1 MTTIDI
7 GTIFTFFSQVADS
20 IVQTP
25 LFHSYGLLIL
35 FLFPVFTISLIPLPI
50 EIPLAALVYA
60 RFDLI
65 TLLVTTFAAMMAG
78 NMVLYYSA
86 LYGKIVI
93 RRTTI
98 FEEIDDS
105 HFLHKHRWIMF
116 STFPAFF
123 ILGDALILYAVSKH
137 MSVFSFVLPLMIG
150 TFIRSVI
157 AMLLV
162 LGILAIPHFLN
173 T

>member
-1 MTTIDI
+1 MTVIDI
-7 GTIFTFFSQVADS
+7 TSIFGIFTEIADS
-20 IVQTP
+20 IVQTA
-25 LFHSYGLLIL
+25 FFQSYGLLIL

-60 RFDLI
+60 KFNLMV
-65 TLLVTTFAAMMAG
+65 LLGVTFAAMMAG
-78 NMVLYYSA
+78 NLVLYYSA
-86 LYGKIVI
+86 LYGKVVI

-105 HFLHKHRWIMF
+105 HFLHRHRWVMF

-137 MSVFSFVLPLMIG
+137 MSVFSFILPLMIG
-150 TFIRSVI
+150 TFIRSVV

-162 LGILAIPHFLN
+162 LGILAIPNFL
-173 T
+173 

>member
-1 MTTIDI
+1 MTNIDI
-7 GTIFTFFSQVADS
+7 SYIFSVFSQIADS

-25 LFHSYGLLIL
+25 YFHSYGLLIL
-35 FLFPVFTISLIPLPI
+35 FLFPIFTISVFPLPI

-65 TLLVTTFAAMMAG
+65 TLVVVTWAAMLTG
-78 NMVLYYSA
+78 SLVLYYMA
-86 LYGKIVI
+86 MYGKVAIY
-93 RRTTI
+93 RTTI

-137 MSVFSFVLPLMIG
+137 MGVTSFILPLMIG
-150 TFIRSVI
+150 VFIRSVI

-162 LGILAIPHFLN
+162 LGILSIPHFVHP
-173 T
+173 